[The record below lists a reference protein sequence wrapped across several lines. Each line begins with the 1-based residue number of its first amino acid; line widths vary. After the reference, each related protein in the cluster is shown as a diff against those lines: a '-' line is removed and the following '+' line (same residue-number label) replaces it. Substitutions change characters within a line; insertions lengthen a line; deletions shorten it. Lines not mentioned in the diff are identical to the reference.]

1 MPPTGELKL
10 VRLGIG
16 NACSALNTECKL
28 LLLTGALQLFPDS
41 GVLGLNEHTSVQHQ
55 STGSERSAE
64 FTTFMRAYQDMVFST
79 ASRLLGND
87 RQAEDIAQEVFLR
100 AYEHFAQLRTS
111 HAAGGWLKTVTTNL
125 TLNHLSRYRTRW
137 RLFSEL
143 RSATADEDSSPPEFA
158 APQPDELLANLGAE
172 QRRVLIDAALRKLPA
187 HQRLALV
194 LYHFEEHSY
203 EEIAVKLRASLAKVK
218 TDIRRGRAALLP
230 LLQSD
235 GIASHS
241 LEN

>member
-1 MPPTGELKL
+1 
-10 VRLGIG
+10 
-16 NACSALNTECKL
+16 
-28 LLLTGALQLFPDS
+28 
-41 GVLGLNEHTSVQHQ
+41 
-55 STGSERSAE
+55 
-64 FTTFMRAYQDMVFST
+64 MRAYQDMVFST
-79 ASRLLGND
+79 ASRLSGND

-111 HAAGGWLKTVTTNL
+111 PAAGGWLKTVTTNL
-125 TLNHLSRYRTRW
+125 TLNHLSRYRKRW

-143 RSATADEDSSPPEFA
+143 RSATADEDSSAPEIG

-203 EEIAVKLRASLAKVK
+203 EQIAVRLRASLAKVK

-235 GIASHS
+235 GIAPHS